1 MRLVRPLFALIVTV
15 APGALADPAT
25 PDKVPEQAPAS
36 DPTAAETPRSRGEN
50 AHNQVEAAARGY
62 FDRALAH
69 YRAGRYHDAIRE
81 LDTAFALDPT
91 GKDLAYNLAI
101 VHERLGQLR
110 EAVQYL
116 RRYVELESDAGEIAS
131 AREAITRI
139 EGAREEEA
147 KLATRPTLL
156 VPLPS
161 VPPPMRA
168 SCPEPGLWDGWVTA
182 TSGAAAAAVVV
193 GLVFGVGSLLAAP
206 SDDGTNSERSIED
219 LRGSAERARTYAEIA
234 DVAFGVG
241 LLSGAAAGLLYFGRE
256 SRPDDS
262 HALVVRVGAAF

>member
-1 MRLVRPLFALIVTV
+1 MRLARPLFALLVTL
-15 APGALADPAT
+15 APGALAEPA
-25 PDKVPEQAPAS
+25 APAS
-36 DPTAAETPRSRGEN
+36 GSAPSPANDAVAVEKPSRGEN
-50 AHNQVEAAARGY
+50 SHNQVEAAARGY
-62 FDRALAH
+62 FDRALTH

-116 RRYVELESDAGEIAS
+116 RRYVELESDPGEIAS
-131 AREAITRI
+131 ARDAIVRI

-147 KLATRPTLL
+147 KLARTTPL

-161 VPPPMRA
+161 VPPPVRA
-168 SCPEPGLWDGWVTA
+168 HCPEPGLWDGWVTA
-182 TSGAAAAAVVV
+182 TSGAAAAALVV
-193 GLVFGVGSLLAAP
+193 GVVFGVGSLLAAP
-206 SDDGTNSERSIED
+206 PDEGTNSQRSIED
-219 LRGSAERARTYAEIA
+219 LRGSAERAHTYAQIA

-241 LLSGAAAGLLYFGRE
+241 LVSGAAAGLLYFGRE
-256 SRPDDS
+256 SRPNEPQ
-262 HALVVRVGAAF
+262 ALVVRVGAAF